1 MLPRSLLLAALL
13 HVWLA
18 LMIGTRVGPALPGQS
33 GWGSLNV
40 TLRGPSGSAA
50 DGSAEADS
58 PRWRDEGPPGEAK
71 STRHGGLLRREPP
84 PPDSGPGAQSQ
95 GRWKPQALPPDP
107 SRPEIETE
115 GSRGDGPLERPAATP
130 VDAVPSPE
138 PAPRTLAEPVAA
150 PRPAARPATV
160 EPLPPALNALQATEL
175 QPAPARIELPP
186 NELLLP
192 NPVRPRTGTESLA
205 AAPMSLPA
213 TPLGELPS
221 RLPEPPAPMPTPRTL
236 AAPAPALPRTALQS
250 LPSAAM
256 PSSQPP
262 LVAPVPQRA
271 PSTLAG
277 AEATRPRAS
286 TEALAVPREQAAS
299 AAAGLNPLPA
309 ELQLPEAPPRTLSTP
324 DASRP
329 QTATPSLSV
338 PPALTPPS
346 RELSALPA
354 QAPAGSRVDEP
365 ARSDSAPLTRG
376 DPLAQPVPGP
386 RASSGAPDAGARV
399 GHDIATAPSASA
411 SAPLAPLNL
420 QLPRPGAAAMRRG
433 PGMLELMPAPPET
446 KSKLEKAIEEAK
458 REDCRKAHGEKGLLA
473 ALPLAVDGLR
483 GKGCKW

>member
-71 STRHGGLLRREPP
+71 STRHGGLLRRESP

-115 GSRGDGPLERPAATP
+115 GSRGDGALERKLSTP
-130 VDAVPSPE
+130 VEAA
-138 PAPRTLAEPVAA
+138 PAPAPPRLAEPVAA
-150 PRPAARPATV
+150 PRSADRPAAV
-160 EPLPPALNALQATEL
+160 EPLQPALPAAEL
-175 QPAPARIELPP
+175 RPAPARIELPP
-186 NELLLP
+186 SESLLP
-192 NPVRPRTGTESLA
+192 SAARPRTATEALTAS
-205 AAPMSLPA
+205 PMSLPA

-221 RLPEPPAPMPTPRTL
+221 SLPEPPAPVPTPRTL
-236 AAPAPALPRTALQS
+236 AAPAPALPRTDLQS

-256 PSSQPP
+256 PGSRASQPP
-262 LVAPVPQRA
+262 LVAPVPERA

-277 AEATRPRAS
+277 ADTARPRAS
-286 TEALAVPREQAAS
+286 TEALAVPRAQPAS
-299 AAAGLNPLPA
+299 AAVGLNPLPA
-309 ELQLPEAPPRTLSTP
+309 ELQLPEAPPRTLEAP
-324 DASRP
+324 AASRP

-354 QAPAGSRVDEP
+354 QAPAGSTADALTAP
-365 ARSDSAPLTRG
+365 DSAPLTRG
-376 DPLAQPVPGP
+376 DPLAKPVPGP
-386 RASSGAPDAGARV
+386 RASSGAPDAGAQV
-399 GHDIATAPSASA
+399 GHDIATAPSAAA

-433 PGMLELMPAPPET
+433 PGMLELMPAPPES

-458 REDCRKAHGEKGLLA
+458 REDCRKAHGDKGLLA
-473 ALPLAVDGLR
+473 ALPLAVDSLR